1 MNDSNEVKRQSQQT
15 WASGDY
21 AILGSRLVIVS
32 ELLCETVDLRAN
44 HHVLD
49 AATGHGNTALAAAR
63 RGCTVTGIDFT
74 KPLLEHARQ
83 RAAAE
88 RLQIS
93 FQEGDVED
101 IPFPDEAFD
110 IVLSTFGVMFAA
122 DQRKATREL
131 LRVCRAG
138 GKIGL
143 ANWALTGWAGRLTQ
157 MIGGARDAAKE
168 HAMGKYFPLAHVAPS
183 ILWKTAE
190 GLQELFRDQVA
201 SLQTTPRSVIYRFP
215 SLQAY
220 IDTVFTTYGPIMEV
234 VQVLSDDERTR
245 LKSDL
250 ADALRPFNQS
260 GDETLVLP
268 CDYIEAVAI
277 K

>member
-1 MNDSNEVKRQSQQT
+1 MNNSDEVKRQKQQT
-15 WASGDY
+15 WAAGDY
-21 AILGSRLVIVS
+21 ARIGSRLVIVS
-32 ELLCETVDLRAN
+32 EVLCETVDLRAN
-44 HHVLD
+44 HRVLD
-49 AATGHGNTALAAAR
+49 VATGHGNTALAAAR
-63 RGCTVTGIDFT
+63 RGCAVTGIDFT

-88 RLQIS
+88 HLQID

-122 DQRKATREL
+122 DQRKAAKEL

-143 ANWALTGWAGRLTQ
+143 VNWTPTGANVAEDQA
-157 MIGGARDAAKE
+157 I
-168 HAMGKYFPLAHVAPS
+168 GKYFPSPPDAPPN
-183 ILWKTAE
+183 LWMTAE

-201 SLQTTPRSVIYRFP
+201 SLQVKPRSVIYRFP
-215 SLQAY
+215 SMEAY
-220 IDTVFTTYGPIMEV
+220 IDTAFTTFGPFMKM
-234 VQVLSDDERTR
+234 VQALSDDERAR

-268 CDYIEAVAI
+268 FDYIEAVAT
-277 K
+277 KRAQPTRP